1 MGKIV
6 AIANQKGGVGKTT
19 TCVNL
24 GAGFSSF
31 GYETLIIDMDPQ
43 ANASLH
49 LGVEIHKLNYS
60 MYDILISQD
69 VKLSNIILET
79 PIPKLKIAPSH
90 INLSGAEIELVNMIG
105 RERALK
111 EKVDEIINLYD
122 YILID
127 CPPSLGLLTLNSLTT
142 AEYVIIPL
150 QTEFFALEGMDKLM
164 RTIEIVKNKL
174 NHNLKILSIV
184 PTLYTEKTKL
194 SREAVERITA
204 YFKNNVSKTKI
215 RRNVKLAE
223 APSHGVPI
231 MLYTPKS
238 YGTIDYEN
246 LSQEIINKIKKNVI
260 IK

>member
-1 MGKIV
+1 MGKVIAV
-6 AIANQKGGVGKTT
+6 ANQKGGVGKTT

-24 GAGFSSF
+24 GAGIALL
-31 GYETLIIDMDPQ
+31 GYETLVIDMDPQ

-49 LGVEIHKLNYS
+49 LSIEIHKLRHS
-60 MYDILISQD
+60 MYDVLISQD
-69 VKLSNIILET
+69 VKIVDIIFET

-105 RERALK
+105 RERVLK
-111 EKVDEIINLYD
+111 EKVDEAIGLYD

-164 RTIEIVKNKL
+164 RTIEIIKKKL
-174 NHNLKILSIV
+174 NQGLKILSIV
-184 PTLYTEKTKL
+184 PTLYTEKTNLAK
-194 SREAVERITA
+194 EAIDKITS
-204 YFKNNVSKTKI
+204 YFKSNVSNTKI

-223 APSHGVPI
+223 APSHGLPI
-231 MLYTPKS
+231 MLYAPKS
-238 YGTIDYEN
+238 HGTIDYKN
-246 LSQEIINKIKKNVI
+246 LSQEIIKKIGG
-260 IK
+260 